1 MLNQLVSS
9 CVNSVALV
17 SALSFLI
24 LSGFLLVECFAA
36 LLPIS
41 KRATGTPQSSR
52 VAILVPA
59 HNEEFGLNATLTT
72 ILPQLNSHDRL
83 VVIADNCTDATPEI
97 ARKAGAIVLERQD
110 LTQIGK
116 GYALDYGVRY
126 LAADPPDVVIVIDAD
141 CHAQPDAIARLKRM
155 ALTTGRPAQAT
166 YLMEKPAV
174 PSSKDA
180 VSAFAFTV
188 KNLVRPLGLSQLNL
202 PCLLTGTGMAFPWA
216 AIRSVS
222 LANGHLV
229 EDMKLS
235 LDLTIAG
242 HAPVY
247 CPEARV
253 IGSLP
258 QQERAARS
266 QRTRWE
272 HGHLQAIKLYVP
284 LLLKAALEKQ
294 RPEALALALEL
305 CIPPLALFVTAWLG
319 LAIVTAA
326 WGAVSGLWI
335 PAGLSVVSGS
345 CLLAAILMAWVKF
358 GRADLPLGELLAIPV
373 YILWKIPLYLKFLV
387 KPQQAW
393 VRTARDAETQASQK
407 VQQNGELMDQ

>member
-1 MLNQLVSS
+1 MLNQLMSS

-24 LSGFLLVECFAA
+24 LSGVLLVECFAA
-36 LLPIS
+36 LLPTS

-52 VAILVPA
+52 VAVLVPA
-59 HNEEFGLNATLTT
+59 HNEELGLNATLTT
-72 ILPQLNSHDRL
+72 VLPQLNSHDRL

-141 CHAQPDAIARLKRM
+141 CHAQPDAIARLKHM

-216 AIRSVS
+216 AIRSM
-222 LANGHLV
+222 G
-229 EDMKLS
+229 
-235 LDLTIAG
+235 T
-242 HAPVY
+242 
-247 CPEARV
+247 
-253 IGSLP
+253 
-258 QQERAARS
+258 
-266 QRTRWE
+266 
-272 HGHLQAIKLYVP
+272 
-284 LLLKAALEKQ
+284 
-294 RPEALALALEL
+294 
-305 CIPPLALFVTAWLG
+305 
-319 LAIVTAA
+319 
-326 WGAVSGLWI
+326 
-335 PAGLSVVSGS
+335 
-345 CLLAAILMAWVKF
+345 
-358 GRADLPLGELLAIPV
+358 
-373 YILWKIPLYLKFLV
+373 
-387 KPQQAW
+387 
-393 VRTARDAETQASQK
+393 
-407 VQQNGELMDQ
+407 